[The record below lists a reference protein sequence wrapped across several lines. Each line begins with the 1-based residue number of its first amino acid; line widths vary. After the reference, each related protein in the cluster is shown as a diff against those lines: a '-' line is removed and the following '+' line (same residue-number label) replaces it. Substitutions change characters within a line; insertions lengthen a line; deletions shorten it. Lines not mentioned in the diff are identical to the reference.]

1 MRSIKAFLGLEPNPI
16 TKDDVAPAPLSV
28 EQEAD
33 AHRALVRMS
42 EAVSR
47 AANRGVILR
56 MQLADETL
64 RVITGD

>member
-1 MRSIKAFLGLEPNPI
+1 MRSFKSLLGLDPNPI
-16 TKDDVAPAPLSV
+16 TKDDVAPAPLSPD
-28 EQEAD
+28 QEAE

-47 AANRGVILR
+47 AANRSALLR

-64 RVITGD
+64 RVVTGD